1 MVGLNEVLI
10 LHLGHG
16 DDNLWNK
23 LVDLLDENGY
33 QINHIERE
41 NKTLGWIKFDGL
53 EIRPVVDQTIHFI
66 DRHKQH
72 YNGTEEKFNTADF
85 DKVIVIFSVHFNRS
99 ALDDVESQFITYF
112 IAGNSKKSSQ
122 LVAFDQDEV
131 INRTS
136 TAKIK

>member
-1 MVGLNEVLI
+1 MNEVLI

-112 IAGNSKKSSQ
+112 TAGNSKKSSQ

>member
-1 MVGLNEVLI
+1 MNEVLI
-10 LHLGHG
+10 LHLGNG

-112 IAGNSKKSSQ
+112 TAGNSKKSSQ

>member
-1 MVGLNEVLI
+1 MNEVLI